1 LIALQLTK
9 EVEDRI
15 EMLGRTTGRTAV
27 EIVEAAILAQLD
39 DLEDVALA
47 EQALADIKA
56 GRSATMSLDEVERQ
70 LGLAD

>member
-1 LIALQLTK
+1 
-9 EVEDRI
+9 
-15 EMLGRTTGRTAV
+15 M

-39 DLEDVALA
+39 DLEDIAFA

-56 GRSATMSLDEVERQ
+56 GRSSTMSLDEVERQ